1 MEHKWR
7 IFVDVLTALS
17 VVAIIV
23 DYIYPNLASPQKYEI
38 YSFDFFVVVILAV
51 DFYSRSKK
59 SELPLSK
66 FIIKHWYEIPSMMP
80 LILFSTLEHESL
92 IGTAVRSIRL
102 LRLFRII
109 HLFFRTLTI
118 FEGSRLMYIMV
129 FAFASILLGAFGE
142 YLVESSADGTK
153 ISTFGDALWWSI
165 ATVTTVGYGD
175 VYPVTAEG
183 KVIASML
190 MIMGIMVL
198 GLFISTLG
206 TSLIETRMAKTKKN
220 QNMLK
225 LRGDNNADSKQK
237 NGNSSNN
244 NDGKTIEE
252 ETKLLIKN
260 KIDFLETLREDE
272 VDMLIGLIKTIYYKK
287 SRL

>member
-1 MEHKWR
+1 MENKWR
-7 IFVDVLTALS
+7 IFVDILTALS
-17 VVAIIV
+17 VVAIII
-23 DYIYPNLASPQKYEI
+23 DYIYPNLASPQRYEI
-38 YSFDFFVVVILAV
+38 YSFDFFVVVVLAV

-92 IGTAVRSIRL
+92 IGTAARSSRL

-129 FAFASILLGAFGE
+129 FAFASILFGAFGE
-142 YLVESSADGTK
+142 YLVESSAEGTK
-153 ISTFGDALWWSI
+153 INTFGDALWWSL

-175 VYPVTAEG
+175 VYPVTVEG
-183 KVIASML
+183 KIIASLL
-190 MIMGIMVL
+190 MMIGIAVL

-206 TSLIETRMAKTKKN
+206 TSLIETRMAKTKNN
-220 QNMLK
+220 QNVFKLK
-225 LRGDNNADSKQK
+225 GSSDADSNKDDENYTNNK
-237 NGNSSNN
+237 NS
-244 NDGKTIEE
+244 KTIEE

-260 KIDFLETLREDE
+260 KIDSLETLKENE
-272 VDMLIGLIKTIYYKK
+272 FVTLINLMKTMYYKK
-287 SRL
+287 NRI